1 MQSYC
6 LRSYFWRVPFN
17 VEDVKMEES
26 IFPFQNVLR
35 SERHFL
41 EGFSNLRCKI
51 VGWDFEFLI
60 LRISFGLSTFFF
72 YVWP

>member
-6 LRSYFWRVPFN
+6 SRLYFWRVPFN
-17 VEDVKMEES
+17 VEDIKMEES
-26 IFPFQNVLR
+26 IFPSQNVLR

-41 EGFSNLRCKI
+41 EGFSNLRCEI

-60 LRISFGLSTFFF
+60 LRISFGLSTFDI
-72 YVWP
+72 